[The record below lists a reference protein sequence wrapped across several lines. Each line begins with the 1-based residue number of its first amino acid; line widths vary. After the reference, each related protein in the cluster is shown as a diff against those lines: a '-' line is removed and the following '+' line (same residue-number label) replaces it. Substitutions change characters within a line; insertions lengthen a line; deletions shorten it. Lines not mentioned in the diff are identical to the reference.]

1 MKAASKQ
8 ICSKHRTSA
17 HCKDHKAGHQL
28 VTCWSALRSVHSAF
42 GSGGNHTSQLVW
54 PTGSAGARLETVQDS
69 KYVGQEERRE
79 AISPPYPPLQVAS
92 LTPSVSLSSCQAA
105 PHPHHGSSFLPGV
118 SGIWDPETLPA
129 AIISPA
135 LGVLELLPAAS
146 CLTTSS
152 VPPQLLHHLCGQCAV
167 LNSLCL

>member
-17 HCKDHKAGHQL
+17 HYKDHKAGHLL
-28 VTCWSALRSVHSAF
+28 VCTQVRPFPLWLWRQPHF
-42 GSGGNHTSQLVW
+42 
-54 PTGSAGARLETVQDS
+54 PTGMANRKCWCKTRASTRLE
-69 KYVGQEERRE
+69 YVGQEERRE
-79 AISPPYPPLQVAS
+79 AISPSPPPLQVAS

-118 SGIWDPETLPA
+118 SGIWDPETPPA
-129 AIISPA
+129 PIISPA

-146 CLTTSS
+146 CLTISS
-152 VPPQLLHHLCGQCAV
+152 VPPQLLHHLCGQ
-167 LNSLCL
+167 